1 MSILSTPCARFCQA
15 LVQRTQQ
22 VLTFALLE
30 ERPDMEVQ
38 NAVSFLGLLYEA
50 NEQGR
55 QLPICEFYNDAG
67 ASGTGSSPA
76 LTRQHAR
83 CMLPRPQPGTSCS
96 TPGFQGP
103 ADWQAPEF
111 PAAVAGMEED
121 CRGRRIKAMQW
132 HGAAPAR

>member
-67 ASGTGSSPA
+67 ASGTGSSPRSHPA
-76 LTRQHAR
+76 ACAVHAAT
-83 CMLPRPQPGTSCS
+83 TS
-96 TPGFQGP
+96 GQGP
-103 ADWQAPEF
+103 
-111 PAAVAGMEED
+111 PAAHLGFKALPI
-121 CRGRRIKAMQW
+121 GRLLSFQRL
-132 HGAAPAR
+132 